1 MVVHEAHGHDTD
13 PGIRKGDAMGQQ
25 EARGK
30 VKKVEGRVKEA
41 VGIITADSALERD
54 GSRERA
60 EGAVQESVGKA
71 RRKVGEFVG
80 GVAQAIK
87 K

>member
-1 MVVHEAHGHDTD
+1 
-13 PGIRKGDAMGQQ
+13 MGRQ

-30 VKKVEGRVKEA
+30 AKSREGRVKEVA
-41 VGIITADSALERD
+41 GIVTGNRKLER
-54 GSRERA
+54 
-60 EGAVQESVGKA
+60 EGARQRTEGSVQEGLGKA

-80 GVAQAIK
+80 KVATAIK

>member
-1 MVVHEAHGHDTD
+1 
-13 PGIRKGDAMGQQ
+13 MGQQ
-25 EARGK
+25 EVRGK

-41 VGIITADSALERD
+41 VGIITADSEMERD

-60 EGAVQESVGKA
+60 GGAVQESVGKA

-80 GVAQAIK
+80 GVAKAIEK
-87 K
+87 

>member
-1 MVVHEAHGHDTD
+1 M
-13 PGIRKGDAMGQQ
+13 RKQ

-30 VKKVEGRVKEA
+30 VKKLQGRVKET
-41 VGIITADSALERD
+41 VGNITGNRKLERE
-54 GSRERA
+54 GSRQRA

-71 RRKVGEFVG
+71 RRKVGEFVA
-80 GVAQAIK
+80 GVAKAIK